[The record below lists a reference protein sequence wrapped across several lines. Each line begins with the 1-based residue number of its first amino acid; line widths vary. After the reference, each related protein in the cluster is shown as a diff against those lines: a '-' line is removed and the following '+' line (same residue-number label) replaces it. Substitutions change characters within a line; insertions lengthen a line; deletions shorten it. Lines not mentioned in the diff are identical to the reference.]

1 MPSTPRV
8 ANADI
13 ERQLL
18 KEQMEALAEISRDV
32 ELGDANADDDDE
44 VCDEDVGFSAS
55 VLAAHAGVISV
66 SPLLFE
72 LIFQQIASVVCYRST
87 ADLSFCS

>member
-1 MPSTPRV
+1 LPSTPRV

-72 LIFQQIASVVCYRST
+72 LIFQQIAFVVCYRST